1 MRFINDDDDVFKSE
15 VHRFE
20 TRFPYAVIEE
30 VIVIANKDVGTA
42 DRLPGRFPRAGLSRF
57 AVRGVGPCDVDQF
70 INMEGR
76 SKNAFFE
83 TGGSGDPR
91 FARASFS
98 GLAAQQREY
107 ERGFLGKGL
116 DAHACLAHHV
126 HQTNRHH
133 ALSAVVDSP
142 NGVYDDAM
150 LCLS

>member
-1 MRFINDDDDVFKSE
+1 M
-15 VHRFE
+15 H
-20 TRFPYAVIEE
+20 
-30 VIVIANKDVGTA
+30 
-42 DRLPGRFPRAGLSRF
+42 
-57 AVRGVGPCDVDQF
+57 GVGPCDVDQF
-70 INMEGR
+70 INVEGR

-83 TGGSGDPR
+83 AGSSRNPR

-116 DAHACLAHHV
+116 DAHAGLAHHV
-126 HQTNRHH
+126 HQADRHH
-133 ALSAVVDSP
+133 PLSAVVDSP